1 MSVFLS
7 ELITLITLG
16 CEWPVCALKED
27 QKSSEGGTLSPVQGR
42 VGRYFEAGVPS
53 QASLEPCRF
62 SPIWSPSSR
71 PACADC

>member
-7 ELITLITLG
+7 ELITLIILG

-42 VGRYFEAGVPS
+42 VDGGGCYFEAVVPS
-53 QASLEPCRF
+53 PVSLELP
-62 SPIWSPSSR
+62 
-71 PACADC
+71 